1 MKKQNKHMNLSRLLA
16 FAFSV
21 IMLTGFWPQRVGFL
35 NTSLTL
41 PDVQAAGTLKK
52 SKDCKKYS
60 HARKT
65 KSYMG
70 LCIFWKLSTK

>member
-41 PDVQAAGTLKK
+41 PDVQAAGTLKNPRIVK
-52 SKDCKKYS
+52 NTAMHAKQKVTWDCVYF
-60 HARKT
+60 
-65 KSYMG
+65 G
-70 LCIFWKLSTK
+70 